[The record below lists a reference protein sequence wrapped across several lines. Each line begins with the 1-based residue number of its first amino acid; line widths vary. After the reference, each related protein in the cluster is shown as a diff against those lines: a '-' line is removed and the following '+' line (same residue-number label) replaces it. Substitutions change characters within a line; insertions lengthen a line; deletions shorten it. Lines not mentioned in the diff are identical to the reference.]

1 MITALQE
8 HFTKNIKFE
17 SSETPT
23 RTGMVTVN
31 CSTAGQTMTELKV
44 FRLAKYLRW
53 RCASIESDDRLYYAF
68 SVIVP

>member
-8 HFTKNIKFE
+8 HFTKNKFE

-23 RTGMVTVN
+23 RTGTVTVN

-44 FRLAKYLRW
+44 FRLAKYLQW
-53 RCASIESDDRLYYAF
+53 RCASIGVGWQNQCAF